1 MDSQRQKIINRL
13 HRLEG
18 QVRGVE
24 GMIRENRNFPLIV
37 QQLEA
42 IRAATN
48 NILSLLV
55 EEKFFQNK
63 KPSFAKEDLAYLRRF
78 LKRT

>member
-1 MDSQRQKIINRL
+1 MDYQRQKIINRL

-24 GMIRENRNFPLIV
+24 GMIRENRNFPLII

-48 NILSLLV
+48 NIISFLI
-55 EEKFFQNK
+55 EERFFQNK
-63 KPSFAKEDLAYLRRF
+63 KTPFTKEDVNYLRRF
-78 LKRT
+78 IKRQ